1 METAFDLMSFTSA
14 SSSFPCLNFCRDLEL
29 VPINSFDGDNVFIH
43 YYEKFTCLVLFMLKF
58 FFYAKVFIFTTTLKK
73 FQGEDM
79 PEAFIS

>member
-1 METAFDLMSFTSA
+1 MIKFLIHVRHCPKMETAFDLMSFTSA

-58 FFYAKVFIFTTTLKK
+58 FFLC
-73 FQGEDM
+73 
-79 PEAFIS
+79 